1 MTPPNQEMDRVDYR
15 LFRCAGCGGG
25 ALGVVEYYGQHYPS
39 VKLALRSFHPEA
51 KERLALPKSVPD
63 GVVKELREGELCLE
77 AGCFR
82 AAAGMFR
89 SVLDKTLRANGY
101 KDKRGTTLEQQIDMA
116 ANDGVITQG

>member
-25 ALGVVEYYGQHYPS
+25 ALGVVEYYGQHYR

-63 GVVKELREGELCLE
+63 GIVKEFREGELCLE
-77 AGCFR
+77 AGCFLATAR
-82 AAAGMFR
+82 MFR